1 MAQYFSML
9 LGTLVLGHVADACG
23 RLKTLFALLLVV
35 FIAGLISAFAFK
47 SLAIF
52 TLLRGIVGFATGV

>member
-9 LGTLVLGHVADACG
+9 LGTVVLGLVADAYG
-23 RLKTLFALLLVV
+23 RLKTLFGCLFIV
-35 FIAGLISAFAFK
+35 FVGGLISAFAFK

-52 TLLRGIVGFATGV
+52 TVLRGVVGFATGV